1 MLNPAIDTATNPP
14 LDDRVAS
21 ATQNDPDKNDPSY
34 ALALAAVEAADDRKA
49 GNITWLN
56 VAGVSILSDYFIIAT
71 GYSTTQVRA
80 IATEIEDRI
89 EAQFQRLPRHVEGR
103 QAGTWILMDYEDAI
117 VHVMLESEREFYNL
131 EAFWGHAPRV
141 QYSPQSA
148 STQPHSN
155 PTGID
160 NH

>member
-1 MLNPAIDTATNPP
+1 MLNPAFDTAANPP
-14 LDDRVAS
+14 RDNRVVS
-21 ATQNDPDKNDPSY
+21 PNTGDPSY
-34 ALALAAVEAADDRKA
+34 ALARAAVEAADERKA

-56 VAGVSILSDYFIIAT
+56 VEGVSILSDYFIIVT

-80 IATEIEDRI
+80 IANAIEDRI
-89 EAQFQRLPRHVEGR
+89 ETQFERLPRHVEGR

-141 QYSPQSA
+141 EFTS
-148 STQPHSN
+148 
-155 PTGID
+155 
-160 NH
+160 